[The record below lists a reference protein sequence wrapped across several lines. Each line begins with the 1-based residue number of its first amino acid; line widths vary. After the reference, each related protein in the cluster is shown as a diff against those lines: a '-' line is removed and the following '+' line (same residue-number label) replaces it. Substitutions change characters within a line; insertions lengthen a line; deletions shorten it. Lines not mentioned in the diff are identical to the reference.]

1 MKMSDFNL
9 LKYYQQLL
17 VDILDKRQ
25 KSTYKFQNGTKAR
38 FNRVR
43 IETQKLMYKIECKMD
58 CLSNGKEKW
67 E

>member
-1 MKMSDFNL
+1 MSDFDL

-17 VDILDKRQ
+17 VDILEERQ
-25 KSTYKFQNGTKAR
+25 KSTYKIQNGTKAR

-43 IETQKLMYKIECKMD
+43 IEIQKLMYKIECKMD